1 MGASPLMGGGTTM
14 GGTPMMGGGSTMGGT
29 PMMGGGSTM
38 GGTPMM
44 AGNQGGGSLMMG
56 GAPTMG
62 GQSMMS
68 GTPMMGGAPN
78 MMGGTPNMMGGMG
91 MTPTPVM
98 GNMMSSQPT
107 ANIPKSSPVNSSTTK
122 NSQQVSRRK
131 QQVAHNVSRFYIALS
146 GTTFIMRFTLIM
158 Y

>member
-1 MGASPLMGGGTTM
+1 
-14 GGTPMMGGGSTMGGT
+14 
-29 PMMGGGSTM
+29 
-38 GGTPMM
+38 MM
-44 AGNQGGGSLMMG
+44 AGTQGGGSLMMG

-122 NSQQVSRRK
+122 NLQQVSRRK
-131 QQVAHNVSRFYIALS
+131 QQVVHNVSRFYIVLS
-146 GTTFIMRFTLIM
+146 GTTFIMRYILIM